1 MPPDNMAEI
10 IDFLRRL
17 ASMMAGGRNAEMLLD
32 AAGMIETLSRR
43 AAAAERLY
51 LEQEEDHAKSLER
64 REIAEVAADNLI
76 AEVAALKAEFA
87 ESKQQAAA
95 EISSLHAEIAGRDR
109 QAETDRTAF
118 AEERLRL
125 RASADDAEARLAG
138 VAASLEALR
147 NPVKAT
153 EDSVALVPIQSL
165 QLARAQFGFLADGF
179 AGSGDVV
186 SQTICEIG
194 ARAIENALAGQ
205 ATSKEPKKQSK

>member
-1 MPPDNMAEI
+1 MAEI

-153 EDSVALVPIQSL
+153 EDSVAVVPIQSL

>member
-1 MPPDNMAEI
+1 MAEI

-186 SQTICEIG
+186 SQTICEIA
-194 ARAIENALAGQ
+194 ARAIENTLAGQ

>member
-1 MPPDNMAEI
+1 MAEI

-51 LEQEEDHAKSLER
+51 LEQEEDHTKSLER

-109 QAETDRTAF
+109 QPETDRTAF

-186 SQTICEIG
+186 SQTICEIA
-194 ARAIENALAGQ
+194 ARAIENTLAGQ

>member
-1 MPPDNMAEI
+1 MAEI

>member
-1 MPPDNMAEI
+1 MPEI

-32 AAGMIETLSRR
+32 AASMIETLGRR

-51 LEQEEDHAKSLER
+51 LEQEEDHAKNLELR
-64 REIAEVAADNLI
+64 QIAELAADNLV
-76 AEVAALKAEFA
+76 AEVAALRAEFA
-87 ESKQQAAA
+87 ESKQRAAA
-95 EISSLHAEIAGRDR
+95 EISALNAEIAENGRH
-109 QAETDRTAF
+109 AESDRTAF
-118 AEERLRL
+118 AEEARRLE
-125 RASADDAEARLAG
+125 AAAQDAEARLAE

-153 EDSVALVPIQSL
+153 EDSVAVVPIQSL

-194 ARAIENALAGQ
+194 ARAIENALAGR
-205 ATSKEPKKQSK
+205 ATSEETKTQTK